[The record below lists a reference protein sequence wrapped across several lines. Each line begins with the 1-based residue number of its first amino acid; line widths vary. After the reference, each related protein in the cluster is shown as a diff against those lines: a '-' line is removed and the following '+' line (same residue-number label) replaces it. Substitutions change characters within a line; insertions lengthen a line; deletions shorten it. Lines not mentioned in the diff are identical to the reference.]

1 MGEAQ
6 SDQAGGP
13 RGVHEAVGNWRTR
26 GRWLGMWR
34 VRVDHTEASST
45 TTPAR
50 IRILSFCL
58 LPIQAAL
65 DWYLSRIIN
74 PPKTAS

>member
-1 MGEAQ
+1 
-6 SDQAGGP
+6 
-13 RGVHEAVGNWRTR
+13 
-26 GRWLGMWR
+26 MWR
-34 VRVDHTEASST
+34 VRVDRTEASST